1 MISSLEYVRDQLEK
15 HDNELQNRKRIFA
28 LPVADDQIQEK
39 AQDRPAEIVNQV
51 VENVLND
58 DKSTGSSDNK
68 LDTGSNIQ
76 GKAEII
82 SHYKISP
89 EYKRL

>member
-39 AQDRPAEIVNQV
+39 AQDSPADMVNQV

-68 LDTGSNIQ
+68 LLFN
-76 GKAEII
+76 
-82 SHYKISP
+82 
-89 EYKRL
+89 

>member
-1 MISSLEYVRDQLEK
+1 MRDQLEK

-39 AQDRPAEIVNQV
+39 AQDRPADMVNQV

-68 LDTGSNIQ
+68 LLFN
-76 GKAEII
+76 
-82 SHYKISP
+82 
-89 EYKRL
+89 